1 MKHRYY
7 LFGSPKHTWR
17 QEPDV
22 GTVKDTISPVLKL
35 LGSDF
40 IMATCKV
47 SSLAT
52 GGFNSVY
59 NISIQDSRG
68 SMHEF
73 IMRVPMPIYPYYK
86 TESDVATTEFVRH
99 FTSIPVPIIYAYDSS
114 CDNKLGLEWML
125 MEKVAGAPLADLWL
139 DLDNETHIKIT
150 TQVANWQ
157 HELAQLTNTV
167 IGGLYLRWTT
177 THLEFY
183 IGRTV
188 NSLFYLNRRYLY
200 NIPRGPFESINDF
213 YHALLSATIQEMF
226 DPVYLLLTKDRLSP
240 EQQEELERLKPH
252 KEAILNELDEE
263 ERENITKHGPQRHWN
278 ATRPATLRA
287 LQSAIPTINPPSTD
301 DDTTTMLLHDDI
313 SICNL
318 MLDARGNITALLDWE
333 HNEFKPSI
341 LTTPSAYPKF
351 IDLPKIDQDEL
362 DDIKRLSSYNDPSEL
377 WDKITYEQHQIVAS
391 HLRPIYKGRLE
402 ELESSLVR
410 IFQDESTFELE
421 LRDWVVDPTDD
432 ELGLEEW
439 LSFQLEEDE
448 EEDDSNEAEG
458 NPAGMK
464 EIG

>member
-1 MKHRYY
+1 M
-7 LFGSPKHTWR
+7 
-17 QEPDV
+17 
-22 GTVKDTISPVLKL
+22 
-35 LGSDF
+35 
-40 IMATCKV
+40 
-47 SSLAT
+47 LAT

-59 NISIQDSRG
+59 NISIQSSRA
-68 SMHEF
+68 STHEF
-73 IMRVPMPIYPYYK
+73 IMRVPIPIYPYYK

-125 MEKVAGAPLADLWL
+125 MEKVDGAPLDDLWL

-150 TQVANWQ
+150 EQVATWQ
-157 HELAQLTNTV
+157 HELAQITNTA

-188 NSLFYLNRRYLY
+188 NSFFYWNRRQLY

-213 YHALLSATIQEMF
+213 YHAFLSVMIQEMF
-226 DPVYLLLTKDRLSP
+226 DPVYLLLARNKLAP
-240 EQQEELERLKPH
+240 EQEEELERLKPH
-252 KEAILNELDEE
+252 REAILSELDEE
-263 ERENITKHGPQRHWN
+263 ERKDIARHGPHYHWK
-278 ATRPATLRA
+278 ATSLATIRA
-287 LQSAIPTINPPSTD
+287 LQTAIPTINPPTSD

-341 LTTPSAYPKF
+341 LTSSCAYPKF
-351 IDLPKIDQDEL
+351 IDYPEIDQRESDE
-362 DDIKRLSSYNDPSEL
+362 IKRLSSYNDPTEL
-377 WDKITYEQHQIVAS
+377 WDAIALEQHQIVAS
-391 HLRPIYKGRLE
+391 HLRPIYKGRLK

-410 IFQDESTFELE
+410 LFDEESTFEEE
-421 LRDWVVDPTDD
+421 LRDWVMDPTGK
-432 ELGLEEW
+432 ERGLAEW

-448 EEDDSNEAEG
+448 EEDDSDEG
-458 NPAGMK
+458 EEEPAGK
-464 EIG
+464 QEIG